1 MKINTR
7 SITLA
12 ATLTALCAV
21 SGALPYVFFLPVAVA
36 ASTLSLGMVAFV
48 GLAFGCISLA
58 YSFLMPAS
66 LVSTAFIQAP
76 YIAILPRIA
85 AALVAFGVFKLM
97 CKLLKTDADGKH
109 MRTRRVAAA
118 SVSAA
123 FGSIANTAI
132 VVSLLVLIMP
142 ENEMGGVT
150 MVAYVP
156 TMLISG
162 VIECVCMAVLTPPI
176 SLTLDKYVLKKR
188 KKPSEDPTEQAA
200 QAEKQAE
207 QNAQSAQSTQKTQET
222 QRMPEAQQTD
232 NLQG

>member
-21 SGALPYVFFLPVAVA
+21 SGAMPYVFFLPVAVA
-36 ASTLSLGMVAFV
+36 ASTLSLGTVAFV

-58 YSFLMPAS
+58 YCFVMPAS
-66 LVSTAFIQAP
+66 VVSVAFVQAP

-97 CKLLKTDADGKH
+97 CKLLKTDVDGKH
-109 MRTRRVAAA
+109 ARARRAAA
-118 SVSAA
+118 SSVSAA

-132 VVSLLVLIMP
+132 VIGLLVAIMP
-142 ENEMGGVT
+142 ESEMGGVT
-150 MVAYVP
+150 VIAYVP

-162 VIECVCMAVLTPPI
+162 VIECVCMAALTPPI
-176 SLTLDKYVLKKR
+176 ALALDKYVLKKR
-188 KKPSEDPTEQAA
+188 KKPSDKAVPTEQT
-200 QAEKQAE
+200 EP
-207 QNAQSAQSTQKTQET
+207 NAKKT
-222 QRMPEAQQTD
+222 RGAD
-232 NLQG
+232 KI